1 MAKVSKTF
9 VARAKSYKKTS
20 QSKKKRSA
28 KFGSMNKSKK
38 RSWKAYN
45 GQGKG

>member
-1 MAKVSKTF
+1 MAKLHKNFEVREKT
-9 VARAKSYKKTS
+9 YKKTS
-20 QSKKKRSA
+20 QSKRKRSA